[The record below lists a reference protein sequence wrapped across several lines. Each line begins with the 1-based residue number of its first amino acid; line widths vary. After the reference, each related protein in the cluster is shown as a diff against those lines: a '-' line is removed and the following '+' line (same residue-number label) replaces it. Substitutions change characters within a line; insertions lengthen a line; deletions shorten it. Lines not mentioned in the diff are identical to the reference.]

1 MRKYA
6 IFLMIL
12 ISVQNGNVSAQNEV
26 NFTLVNKTGF
36 DLIDIYI
43 SPAGQNQWGED
54 LFLGTFNNFEAKDF
68 TFTTAEKI
76 CQYDLKVVKLDST
89 DLIFKNVNLC
99 KMLIVTLLYDFDEP
113 RFVQDLI
120 LENQTDL
127 TFSEIYIRDLS
138 TSFWGQNVLGANV
151 LTPLES
157 AIISVKPG
165 NEKVCLYQIKAVLLN
180 GRELL
185 YDNINICN
193 EAHVVLFRYQG
204 RPVHSFDR

>member
-1 MRKYA
+1 
-6 IFLMIL
+6 
-12 ISVQNGNVSAQNEV
+12 
-26 NFTLVNKTGF
+26 LVNKTGF

-68 TFTTAEKI
+68 TVTTAEKI
-76 CQYDLKVVKLDST
+76 CLYDLKVVKLDST

-151 LTPLES
+151 LTPRES